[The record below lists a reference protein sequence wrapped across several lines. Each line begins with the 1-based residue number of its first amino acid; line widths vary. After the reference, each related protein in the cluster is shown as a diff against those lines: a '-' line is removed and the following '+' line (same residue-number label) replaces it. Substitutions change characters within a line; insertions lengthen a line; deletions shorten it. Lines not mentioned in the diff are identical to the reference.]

1 MLEDCLLSLLY
12 AAWMAASTM
21 PLGFMLGASCSP
33 CCGCGVADG
42 KPRTDP
48 KDEGTWTLTG
58 TWATAQANET
68 ISATF
73 TANPGNSSG
82 ETWFFYGSINTSAI
96 GGNATTEQAQD
107 WGNLCNWYSNNTYGP
122 HVSGSGTGPD
132 LDKRASR
139 LPPSTA
145 VVHIYSP
152 VSTVN
157 VGPQTVKNAY
167 FWTNAVTPS
176 FSGML
181 LAGSEVTATASAHG
195 TVHGMVFV
203 GQGTQNLGTANG
215 GVLFT
220 AKNSQASSG
229 NYGTVNDGARFV
241 LGRPDGTNWGTVNDG
256 AIFEAAANEGTVNG
270 GAEFFDSSLNY
281 DTVNDGAVFDTASVN
296 LGTVNGG
303 ATFDNASENG
313 ASGTVNGGA
322 TFNGDACSLRFVG
335 DYYNTPCDLQ
345 YVAHPTDLPTC
356 NGTALSG
363 CGGPGPI
370 FQNCGC
376 G

>member
-48 KDEGTWTLTG
+48 KDEGTWALTG
-58 TWATAQANET
+58 DWATSQANET

-73 TANPGNSSG
+73 TANPGDSSG
-82 ETWFFYGSINTSAI
+82 VTWFFYGNGNTSAV
-96 GGNATTEQAQD
+96 GGNATTEQIQD
-107 WGNLCNWYSNNTYGP
+107 WGNLCNWYSSNTLGL
-122 HVSGSGTGPD
+122 SGRGF
-132 LDKRASR
+132 DKRATR

-167 FWTNAVTPS
+167 FWTTPLAPS

-181 LAGSEVTATASAHG
+181 LAGSELTATDFAYDTAYG
-195 TVHGMVFV
+195 TVFV
-203 GQGTQNLGTANG
+203 GEGTQNLGVVNG
-215 GVLFT
+215 GALFT
-220 AKNSQASSG
+220 AWQSQASSG

-241 LGRPDGTNWGTVNDG
+241 LGRPNETNWGTVNDG
-256 AIFEAAANEGTVNG
+256 AIFEAAANGGTVNG
-270 GAEFFDSSLNY
+270 GAEFFDFSLNY